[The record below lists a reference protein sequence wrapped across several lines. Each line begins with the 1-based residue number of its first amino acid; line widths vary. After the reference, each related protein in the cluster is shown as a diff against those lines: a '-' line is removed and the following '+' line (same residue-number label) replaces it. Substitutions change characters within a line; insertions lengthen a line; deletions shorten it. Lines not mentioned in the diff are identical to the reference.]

1 MLTQDYERAQQLM
14 QGIFTKN
21 VAFNTT
27 VFPVWI
33 GDTHCFW
40 YERETKDGKEYRLVD
55 AKTATNNS
63 AFDHSA
69 LATAL
74 SEAIGQTVDVN
85 NLPLRRVDID
95 LNPSIIRFTAFDK
108 HWIYY
113 AETGTCTPADMTDLA
128 TVHQDCMVS
137 PNGKQG
143 VFIRD
148 FNLWLRD
155 LDDHTE
161 RALTIDGEKDYQ
173 YGVGV
178 CCFAPIDYTNV
189 QVRWSPDSTRLFAV
203 QRDARQVKLFPVV
216 HHVPQD
222 GSIRPQLEE
231 KAVSLPGDANVE
243 TFRLLAI
250 DIETGRP
257 QEANYR
263 NIPVTRSVFA
273 FFDSNLGWWSTDN
286 RRAYFVD
293 VERDYKTARVVEFDT
308 HTGATKILFEEHS
321 DTFIGL
327 MLNSDEPPTLMP
339 LPESGE
345 LLWFSERSGWA
356 HLYLYDL
363 ETGQLKHPV
372 TQGNW
377 LVRDVIKVDSKRREV
392 FVHTAGR
399 VADWDPYYRDLCRID
414 LDNGEV
420 STVIAGNHEYCA
432 VTQLHQNTMM
442 AKGSGRDDRGI
453 ACGVSPSGDFAV
465 VTRSRA
471 DEVPVSLLLNRD
483 GKTVLELETA
493 DISGLPKNWQWPE
506 PVKLLAADGKT
517 DLYGLVFR
525 PSTFSTDQ
533 SYPVISHVYNS
544 PDLTWVS
551 KGSFT
556 NGAVYGMPYL
566 DAAALAELGFIVVQ
580 IDGRGTPFRHKAF
593 LDNCYGWSESASKI
607 DDHIAGIQQ
616 LAKRYTYM
624 DLNRVGITSHSSGG
638 VGVVSSLCRED
649 GFYKAGVASMTYD
662 SRYFPAGLW
671 GERYEGL
678 SGSTA
683 DHPYPEQQISNLQGK
698 LLLMNS
704 MIDPLAPAEGTLRII
719 DALQTANKDFDLLLL
734 PNPAYGYTVKRA
746 WDYLVE
752 HLLGLEPPEDF
763 KLTTSFD

>member
-1 MLTQDYERAQQLM
+1 MLIHNYERAQQLM

-33 GDTHCFW
+33 GDSNCFW
-40 YERETKDGKEYRLVD
+40 YEHETHTGKEYRLVD
-55 AKTATNNS
+55 AKSATNNS

-69 LATAL
+69 LAAAL
-74 SEAIGQTVDVN
+74 SEAIEQTVDAN
-85 NLPLRRVDID
+85 NLPLRDVCID
-95 LNPSIIRFTAFDK
+95 LNPTIVRFTAFDK
-108 HWIYY
+108 QWIYPT
-113 AETGTCTPADMTDLA
+113 ETGICTPADKTDVVIA
-128 TVHQDCMVS
+128 HQDCAIS

-155 LDDHTE
+155 FDNQTE
-161 RALTIDGEKDYQ
+161 RALTMDGEKDYQ

-178 CCFAPIDYTNV
+178 CCFAPIDYSNV
-189 QVRWSPDSTRLFAV
+189 QIRWSPDSTRLFAV
-203 QRDARQVKLFPVV
+203 QRDTRQVKPFPVI

-222 GSIRPQLEE
+222 GSIRPQFEE
-231 KAVSLPGDANVE
+231 RTVALPGDAHVE

-250 DIETGRP
+250 DIKTGRL

-263 NIPVTRSVFA
+263 PIPVTRTVFP
-273 FFDSNLGWWSTDN
+273 FFDSNLGWWSTDS

-293 VERDYKTARVVEFDT
+293 IERDYKTARVVEFDT

-321 DTFIGL
+321 DSFIGL
-327 MLNSDEPPTLMP
+327 MLNSDEPPTLIP

-345 LLWFSERSGWA
+345 LVWFSERSGWA
-356 HLYLYDL
+356 HLYLYDM
-363 ETGQLKHPV
+363 ETGQLKNPV
-372 TQGNW
+372 TQGDW

-399 VADWDPYYRDLCRID
+399 VAGRDPYYRYVCRVN
-414 LDNGEV
+414 LDTGELTPV
-420 STVIAGNHEYCA
+420 LSSDHEICA

-442 AKGSGRDDRGI
+442 SGRYVSA
-453 ACGVSPSGDFAV
+453 ACDVSPSGDFAV

-471 DEVPVSLLLNRD
+471 DEVPVSLLVNRD
-483 GKTVLELETA
+483 GKTILELETA
-493 DISGLPKNWQWPE
+493 DISGLPQNWQWPE

-517 DLYGLVFR
+517 DIYGLVFR
-525 PSTFSTDQ
+525 PSTFSPDQ

-556 NGAVYGMPYL
+556 NGAVYWMPYL

-580 IDGRGTPFRHKAF
+580 IDGRGTPLRHKAF
-593 LDNCYGWSESASKI
+593 LDNCYGWTESASKI

-624 DLNRVGITSHSSGG
+624 DLNRVGITSHTAGG
-638 VGVVSSLCRED
+638 MGVVGSLCRQD
-649 GFYKAGVASMTYD
+649 GFYSVGVACSIYD
-662 SRYFPAGLW
+662 GRFLPAGLL
-671 GERYEGL
+671 GERCEGL
-678 SGSTA
+678 SGPTVE
-683 DHPYPEQQISNLQGK
+683 HPYPEQQVSHLKGK

-704 MIDPLAPAEGTLRII
+704 MIDALAPAEGTLRIV

-752 HLLGLEPPEDF
+752 HLLGLQPPEDF